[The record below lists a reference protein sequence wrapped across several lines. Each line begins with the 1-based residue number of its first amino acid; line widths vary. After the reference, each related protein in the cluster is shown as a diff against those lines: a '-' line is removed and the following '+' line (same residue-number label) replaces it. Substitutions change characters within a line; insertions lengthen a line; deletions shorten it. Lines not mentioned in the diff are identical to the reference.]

1 MAEANKTEK
10 PTEYR
15 RKKAREEGQIARS
28 REFGNV
34 LALIGVIVVTVALSQ
49 DAAQHWTSFYIG
61 LLVAATE
68 GDFSSSGPILFWS
81 ALEVLRWMGPVLLL
95 AMVLSVGASL
105 SQGGLNFAPAA
116 LTPKPSRLSPG
127 NRLGQIF
134 SIATLGTL
142 AKSLLPAFAIAL
154 FGGLAVQSHW
164 SELAR
169 ASGSDIRLVTRLVG
183 DILESVVW
191 KSALVLLLWAAVDY
205 LLTWQ
210 QGESKLRMSH
220 EEIKREHKEHN
231 GNPFVKG
238 HIRKLQRAM
247 RQRKPLAA
255 AASATLIV
263 TNPTHVAVALRYETS
278 MAAPEV
284 VAKGLDLLAQKI
296 KAIAHEH
303 EVPMFENRTLARAL
317 YKDVEVGQTIP
328 AELYGAVAE
337 ILVTVF
343 RAQARMRDEDNMRS
357 QRNAAGDVVPPR

>member
-1 MAEANKTEK
+1 MSESNKTEK

-34 LALIGVIVVTVALSQ
+34 LALIGVAAAAVVLSQ
-49 DAAQHWTSFYIG
+49 DAAEHWTSFYNG
-61 LLVAATE
+61 LLVAASE
-68 GDFSSSGPILFWS
+68 DGFSSSGPILFWS
-81 ALEVLRWMGPVLLL
+81 ALEVLRWIVPVLLL

-116 LTPKPSRLSPG
+116 LQPKAERLSPAS
-127 NRLGQIF
+127 RLGQIF
-134 SIATLGTL
+134 SVATLGTL
-142 AKSLLPAFAIAL
+142 AKSLLPACAIVL
-154 FGGLAVQSHW
+154 FGSLAVQAHW

-169 ASGSDIRLVTRLVG
+169 ASGSDLRLIIKLVG
-183 DILESVVW
+183 DILQSVLW
-191 KSALVLLLWAAVDY
+191 KSALVLLAWAAVDY
-205 LLTWQ
+205 VLTWR

-220 EEIKREHKEHN
+220 DEIKREHKEHN

-255 AASATLIV
+255 AADATLIV
-263 TNPTHVAVALRYETS
+263 TNPTHVAVALRYENS

-296 KAIAHEH
+296 KAIAFEH
-303 EVPMFENRTLARAL
+303 DVPMVENRTLARAL

-343 RAQARMRDEDNMRS
+343 RAQARMREEEDIRS
-357 QRNAAGDVVPPR
+357 RRNAAGEVVPPR